1 MRDAAP
7 IAGKQ
12 NLPQKTLEM
21 PIPPHYFAIRD
32 RN

>member
-1 MRDAAP
+1 MRDIAP
-7 IAGKQ
+7 DNGKQ

-21 PIPPHYFAIRD
+21 PILPYYFAFRD